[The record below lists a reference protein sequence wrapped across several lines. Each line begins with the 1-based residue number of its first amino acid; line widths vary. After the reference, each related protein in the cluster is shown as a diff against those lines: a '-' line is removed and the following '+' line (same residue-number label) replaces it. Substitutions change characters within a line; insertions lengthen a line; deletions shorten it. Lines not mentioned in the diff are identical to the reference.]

1 MNLVASC
8 AFALETPLKW
18 ELERLGYKP
27 KVIQPGQVLF
37 QGDWLDICKTN
48 LWLRIADR
56 VQIQVAEFD
65 APDFDALFDS
75 VRDLNWSHWIPKDG
89 RFPVHARSRHS
100 MLTSIP
106 AIQRSTKRAIVEA
119 LYRDH
124 QTDSLSETG
133 PAYRVETVLL
143 KDHAR
148 ILIDTTGH
156 SLHKRGYRHL
166 VATAPIKET
175 MAAAMVQLS
184 VWNPERPLIDP
195 FCGSGTI
202 PIEAALIGL
211 NIAPGL
217 EREFSSQHWPQIE
230 NDLWTL
236 TQDRARSEI
245 RSDVTLQINGTD
257 IDPEVLKLSRI
268 HAERAGVAQHIHF
281 QEKPFD
287 ELRSKKE
294 YGCVITNPPYGERL
308 DEARRLKPL
317 YQTFPQILQR
327 LPTWSH
333 FIITNMP
340 RFEPMLQKS
349 ATRRRKLFNGRI
361 ECTYYQFLGPRPPT
375 IRKPIDEMGH
385 TNAFIESNGDS
396 ASDASRSELKQS
408 NKSPGGSPPVLTSPP
423 KQPVFGGLQDVDN
436 QQADLFGTRLKK
448 RAKHLRRW
456 PTRRGITC
464 FRIYERDIPE
474 LPFVVDLYEDHLH
487 IMEFERP
494 HDRDMGRHGAWL
506 ELMKKA
512 ASKAL
517 DIPIQRVHF
526 KTRLR
531 QKGLSQHQKQGHRS
545 KRIEVHEGG
554 LSFLVNLD
562 DYVDTGLFLDHR
574 TTRQMVRDE
583 ARDKKF
589 LNLFAYT
596 GSFSVY
602 AAAGGARSTCT
613 VDWSNTYLDWAQ
625 ANMRLNGFTDDH
637 HQFRRENAVG
647 YISQV
652 ANRSKAKFDLVVVD
666 PPTFSNSKR
675 TEQIW
680 DIQRDHASMLRELSR
695 IVEPGGTVYFSTNF
709 RKFKLEAS
717 ALVAYRIIELSK
729 QTVPE
734 DFRNKRIHQCWK
746 LIREADLNPPVTTPD
761 PDS

>member
-1 MNLVASC
+1 M
-8 AFALETPLKW
+8 
-18 ELERLGYKP
+18 
-27 KVIQPGQVLF
+27 F
-37 QGDWLDICKTN
+37 QGDWLDICRTN

-56 VQIQVAEFD
+56 VQIQVAEFE

-75 VRDLNWSHWIPKDG
+75 VRDLNWANWIPKEG

-100 MLTSIP
+100 MLTSVP

-124 QTDSLSETG
+124 QTDSLPETG
-133 PAYRVETVLL
+133 PEYRVETVLL

-148 ILIDTTGH
+148 ILIDTTGP

-236 TQDRARSEI
+236 TRDQARSEI
-245 RSDVTLQINGTD
+245 RPNVSLQITGTD

-308 DEARRLKPL
+308 DEVRRLKPL

-333 FIITNMP
+333 FIITNMQ

-375 IRKPIDEMGH
+375 KTKPSEPTDSNQTE
-385 TNAFIESNGDS
+385 TVQRASPTESSTLPAPPSPLNPSGPHPT
-396 ASDASRSELKQS
+396 RSPKPTETPPRVRPSPS
-408 NKSPGGSPPVLTSPP
+408 N
-423 KQPVFGGLQDVDN
+423 QPVFGGLHDTDT
-436 QQADLFGTRLKK
+436 QQAELFETRLKK

-464 FRIYERDIPE
+464 FRLYERDIPE

-494 HDRDMGRHGAWL
+494 HERDMGRHGAWL

-545 KRIEVHEGG
+545 KRMQVHEGG

-583 ARDKKF
+583 ASGKNF

-602 AAAGGARSTCT
+602 AAAGGAQSTCT

-625 ANMRLNGFTDDH
+625 ANMRLNGYTDDH

-652 ANRSKAKFDLVVVD
+652 ANRSKTKFDLVVVD

-680 DIQRDHASMLRELSR
+680 DIQRDHAAMLRELSR
-695 IVEPGGTVYFSTNF
+695 IVEPGGSVYFSTNF
-709 RKFKLEAS
+709 RKFKLDPG
-717 ALVAYRIIELSK
+717 ALGPYRIIELSK

-746 LIREADLNPPVTTPD
+746 LIRETEISPQTMPSSL
-761 PDS
+761 DS